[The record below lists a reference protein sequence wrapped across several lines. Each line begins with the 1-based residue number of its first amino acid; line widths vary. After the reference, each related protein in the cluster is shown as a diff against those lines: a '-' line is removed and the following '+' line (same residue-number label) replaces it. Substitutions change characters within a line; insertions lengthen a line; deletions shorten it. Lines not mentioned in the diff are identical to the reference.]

1 MLLTFYRKIMIYNRI
16 YLLLFGADTLILN
29 RPNLLIKSGS
39 SYWKDSSFSLNQKI
53 VWSEI
58 TDNIMLASIFNSQS
72 NAIFAVFLKTLLTDD
87 ERLKFHPKVLKM
99 LTSVFSQEELKTMVH
114 AEKTLKTS
122 ICETLEHYNYEKTII
137 FLKWVYFN
145 QIEDEKTKQ
154 RVFKRFKITK
164 DMIQEFSQLNT
175 IPEDYLNDNISRII
189 PEVIPSTY
197 NILSKL
203 KQEDLPDNE

>member
-1 MLLTFYRKIMIYNRI
+1 MLLTFYRKIVIYNRI

-53 VWSEI
+53 VWGEI
-58 TDNIMLASIFNSQS
+58 TDNIMLASIFNSQVS
-72 NAIFAVFLKTLLTDD
+72 TIFALFLKTILTDD

-99 LTSVFSQEELKTMVH
+99 LTSIFSQEELKTMVH

-122 ICETLEHYNYEKTII
+122 ICEILEHYNYEKTIT
-137 FLKWVYFN
+137 FLKWLYFN

-164 DMIQEFSQLNT
+164 DLIEDFTELT
-175 IPEDYLNDNISRII
+175 AIPEDYLNDNMSRII
-189 PEVIPSTY
+189 PEIIPSTY
-197 NILSKL
+197 DILSKL
-203 KQEDLPDNE
+203 KQEDFPDNE

>member
-53 VWSEI
+53 LWSEI
-58 TDNIMLASIFNSQS
+58 TDNIILASIFSSQV
-72 NAIFAVFLKTLLTDD
+72 NAIFACFLKTMLTDD

-99 LTSVFSQEELKTMVH
+99 LTSIFSQEEIKTMVH

-122 ICETLEHYNYEKTII
+122 ICEVLEHYNYDKTII
-137 FLKWVYFN
+137 FLKWIYFN

-164 DMIQEFSQLNT
+164 DMIQEFTELT
-175 IPEDYLNDNISRII
+175 PIPEDYLNDNISRII
-189 PEVIPSTY
+189 PEIIPSTY
-197 NILSKL
+197 GILSKL
-203 KQEDLPDNE
+203 KQEDFPDNE